1 MSKENSRNNKQTSKK
16 KRETENKT
24 KKTKTKSKDTRN
36 IIKEEKKEIKKVIEE
51 KVDNNYVDED
61 LEDFDERKTKEKNK
75 EKAKEVIEEKVDNNY
90 IDEDLEDFDENYEEE
105 EEKKSN
111 KPFIKEEKIIKDK
124 KEKKKKKE
132 EEISKEKIKK
142 IENLAKEKKRKKQ
155 KRNENL
161 AKIGHFLET
170 NRYIIYSFVIGVLLT
185 VFIVILIWPTRIAT
199 LKNGEE
205 PIVKVAKNTYTADD
219 LYKQM
224 KDHYSVS
231 QLLDKI
237 DNDLL
242 TKMYPETEEMTKEV
256 KENAEYYINMYKQ
269 YYNYTEEQFLSS
281 NGFSSY
287 DAFLE
292 YLKLENR
299 RKKYLKQ
306 YVEDN
311 LTDKE
316 IENYYNKNVYGDI
329 NCQHVLV
336 ETSSD
341 SSSSDSK
348 KKKLSDEEGKKLAEE
363 IISKIND
370 GTSWKDIQKNYKDKV
385 TFEDLGYQSWDSDL
399 EDSFKTALKEM
410 DNKSYSKEPVKTS
423 YGYHVIYRIDQK
435 KTPELK
441 KVKTKIIEKL
451 VAQKQKDDSN
461 LQYKALINLR
471 KDKNIKFYDTDLQ
484 KKYDN
489 YIKQYK

>member
-1 MSKENSRNNKQTSKK
+1 MSKENSKNNKQQKAKNKK
-16 KRETENKT
+16 QTENKT
-24 KKTKTKSKDTRN
+24 KKTKSKDTKN
-36 IIKEEKKEIKKVIEE
+36 IIKEEKKEV
-51 KVDNNYVDED
+51 
-61 LEDFDERKTKEKNK
+61 
-75 EKAKEVIEEKVDNNY
+75 KEVIEEVVDNNH
-90 IDEDLEDFDENYEEE
+90 IDEDLEDFEGNYEEE
-105 EEKKSN
+105 
-111 KPFIKEEKIIKDK
+111 IVEEKIVKKKETIEPK
-124 KEKKKKKE
+124 KEKKETIEQKKE
-132 EEISKEKIKK
+132 KEEISKEKIKK
-142 IENLAKEKKRKKQ
+142 IEKIAKEKKRKKQ

-185 VFIVILIWPTRIAT
+185 TFIVILIWPTRIAT

-205 PIVKVAKNTYTADD
+205 PIVKIAKSTYTADD

-316 IENYYNKNVYGDI
+316 IEDYYNKNVYGDI

-341 SSSSDSK
+341 NSSSDSK